1 MVTDLEF
8 EARNIEK
15 AVEKASKKT
24 KIEKEA
30 LQYKVISYGSTG
42 IFGLVG
48 SKKAKIKVFL
58 PEKDSD
64 ATKKMKGSL
73 ASDTDTRSLAKEK
86 VDAFISEAGIEENVQ
101 PEGILSE
108 EALEAGKKVL
118 QRIID
123 AITADASIDIAQNSR
138 SVQFNIEGG
147 NAGILIGKR
156 GQTLEAMQYLVEKVI
171 NKHNDKRVRVQIDVE
186 GYLATRKN
194 TLENLAARLSK
205 KVRRTGRPVRVGQ
218 MNAHDRRIVH
228 LALKNDKDVRTQSLG
243 EGFYR
248 KLMIFPKKKRSAR
261 KR

>member
-1 MVTDLEF
+1 MTKDLEF
-8 EARNIEK
+8 EGRNIEK
-15 AVEKASKKT
+15 AVEKACKKT
-24 KIEKEA
+24 KIDKDA

-48 SKKAKIKVFL
+48 SKKAKIRVFL
-58 PEKDSD
+58 PKKDLQPAPMPTEPS
-64 ATKKMKGSL
+64 AN
-73 ASDTDTRSLAKEK
+73 DTDTRSLAKEK
-86 VDAFISEAGIEENVQ
+86 VDALISEAGLEDTNKRTA
-101 PEGILSE
+101 ILSE
-108 EALEAGKKVL
+108 DALEAGKKVL

-123 AITADASIDIAQNSR
+123 AITTDTSIDIDQNSR
-138 SVQFNIEGG
+138 RVLFNIEGG

-156 GQTLEAMQYLVEKVI
+156 GQTLEAMQYLVEKVV

-194 TLENLAARLSK
+194 TLENLATRLSK

-228 LALKNDKDVRTQSLG
+228 LALKDNKDVRTQSLG